1 MTGLRADLLAG
12 DRAARRAAQ
21 TRFDVPLVL
30 QAGAGTG
37 KTTTLIGRLLAWTLG
52 EGWERATRRLAER
65 TAGKPREEGPDRVAA
80 EVLGRVVAITFT
92 EAAAAE
98 MAGRA
103 ARELASLASG
113 APAPDWLEASTLPS
127 DPERARRAR
136 ALLGTLDHLAVRT
149 IHAFCRGLLADYP
162 LEARVHPDLT
172 VDADGHLVE
181 EVVRETVED
190 ALRDGYGDPGDPHL
204 LALAIRGFG
213 PPEIVEALTSLL
225 QGGLPAAVLNEDPF
239 RPEALADFRR
249 RLATACG
256 AVHRLIEPRLR
267 KGVRVPNATKIAEAL
282 SSLLGRMEEEAPV
295 ELLKEWREDLL

>member
-1 MTGLRADLLAG
+1 MTDLRADLLVE

-98 MAGRA
+98 MASRA

-113 APAPDWLEASTLPS
+113 REAPDWLEASILPAG
-127 DPERARRAR
+127 PERSRRAR

-162 LEARVHPDLT
+162 LEARVHPDL
-172 VDADGHLVE
+172 VIDADGRLVDE
-181 EVVRETVED
+181 LVRETVED

-213 PPEIVEALTSLL
+213 PPEIVEALGSLV
-225 QGGLPAAVLNEDPF
+225 QAGLPAAVLTDDPF

-249 RLATACG
+249 RLHQACG
-256 AVHRLIEPRLR
+256 AIDGLIAPRLAKAKR
-267 KGVRVPNATKIAEAL
+267 ASNAKKIAAAAATLLLQLEGEAT
-282 SSLLGRMEEEAPV
+282 V
-295 ELLKEWREDLL
+295 QDLK

>member
-1 MTGLRADLLAG
+1 MTDLHAHLLVE

-21 TRFDVPLVL
+21 TRFDRPLVL

-52 EGWERATRRLAER
+52 EGWERAARRLAER
-65 TAGKPREEGPDRVAA
+65 IEKKTGRRGEEGPDRVAA

-103 ARELASLASG
+103 ARELAALASG
-113 APAPDWLEASTLPS
+113 APPPDWLEASVLPPAP
-127 DPERARRAR
+127 DLVPRAR

-149 IHAFCRGLLADYP
+149 IHAFCRGLLADHP

-172 VDADGHLVE
+172 IDADGRLVE

-190 ALRDGYGDPGDPHL
+190 ALRSGYGDPGDPHL
-204 LALAIRGFG
+204 LVLASRGFG
-213 PPEIVEALTSLL
+213 PPEIVESLASLL
-225 QGGLPAAVLNEDPF
+225 QGGLPAAVLTVDPF
-239 RPEALADFRR
+239 SPEALREIRR
-249 RLATACG
+249 RLAGACG
-256 AVHRLIEPRLR
+256 AVHRLIAPRL
-267 KGVRVPNATKIAEAL
+267 
-282 SSLLGRMEEEAPV
+282 
-295 ELLKEWREDLL
+295 

>member
-1 MTGLRADLLAG
+1 MTDLRAA

-65 TAGKPREEGPDRVAA
+65 AASKGKPREEGPDRVAA

-136 ALLGTLDHLAVRT
+136 ALLGTL
-149 IHAFCRGLLADYP
+149 
-162 LEARVHPDLT
+162 
-172 VDADGHLVE
+172 
-181 EVVRETVED
+181 
-190 ALRDGYGDPGDPHL
+190 
-204 LALAIRGFG
+204 
-213 PPEIVEALTSLL
+213 
-225 QGGLPAAVLNEDPF
+225 
-239 RPEALADFRR
+239 
-249 RLATACG
+249 
-256 AVHRLIEPRLR
+256 
-267 KGVRVPNATKIAEAL
+267 
-282 SSLLGRMEEEAPV
+282 
-295 ELLKEWREDLL
+295 

>member
-1 MTGLRADLLAG
+1 MTDLHADLLVA
-12 DRAARRAAQ
+12 DRPPRRAAQ

-113 APAPDWLEASTLPS
+113 AQI
-127 DPERARRAR
+127 
-136 ALLGTLDHLAVRT
+136 G
-149 IHAFCRGLLADYP
+149 RG
-162 LEARVHPDLT
+162 HGCT
-172 VDADGHLVE
+172 
-181 EVVRETVED
+181 
-190 ALRDGYGDPGDPHL
+190 
-204 LALAIRGFG
+204 
-213 PPEIVEALTSLL
+213 
-225 QGGLPAAVLNEDPF
+225 
-239 RPEALADFRR
+239 
-249 RLATACG
+249 
-256 AVHRLIEPRLR
+256 
-267 KGVRVPNATKIAEAL
+267 
-282 SSLLGRMEEEAPV
+282 PV
-295 ELLKEWREDLL
+295 

>member
-1 MTGLRADLLAG
+1 MTADLRADLLVE

-52 EGWERATRRLAER
+52 EGWERAARRLSER
-65 TAGKPREEGPDRVAA
+65 STGRPRDEGPDRVAA
-80 EVLGRVVAITFT
+80 EALGRVLAITFT

-113 APAPDWLEASTLPS
+113 GEAPDWLEASILPPN
-127 DPERARRAR
+127 PERSRRAR

-172 VDADGHLVE
+172 VDADGRLLE

-204 LALAIRGFG
+204 LALAILGFG
-213 PPEIVEALTSLL
+213 PPEIVEALGPLL
-225 QGGLPAAVLNEDPF
+225 QAGLPAAIPSEDPF
-239 RPEALADFRR
+239 RPEALADSRR
-249 RLATACG
+249 R
-256 AVHRLIEPRLR
+256 
-267 KGVRVPNATKIAEAL
+267 
-282 SSLLGRMEEEAPV
+282 
-295 ELLKEWREDLL
+295 